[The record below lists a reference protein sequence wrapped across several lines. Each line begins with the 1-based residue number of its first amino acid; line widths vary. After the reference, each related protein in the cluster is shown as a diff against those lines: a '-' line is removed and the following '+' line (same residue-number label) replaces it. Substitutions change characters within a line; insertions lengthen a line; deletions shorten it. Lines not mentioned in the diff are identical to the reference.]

1 MKLLKIILVLILFIA
16 LLMIAYL
23 NQNEVTVG
31 YYYGKTVE
39 GVPLFIVI
47 FAAILIGL
55 IIAGL
60 ISASDLLRKNL
71 TIRRLNQNIKTLEE
85 EIQSL
90 RRLQLAEG
98 VETEPETPVDRDF

>member
-1 MKLLKIILVLILFIA
+1 MKLIKIILVLILFIA

-55 IIAGL
+55 VIAGL
-60 ISASDLLRKNL
+60 ISASDLLKKNL
-71 TIRRLNQNIKTLEE
+71 AIRRLNQNIKTLEE

-90 RRLQLAEG
+90 RRLQLTEE
-98 VETEPETPVDRDF
+98 VETEPETPVDQNF